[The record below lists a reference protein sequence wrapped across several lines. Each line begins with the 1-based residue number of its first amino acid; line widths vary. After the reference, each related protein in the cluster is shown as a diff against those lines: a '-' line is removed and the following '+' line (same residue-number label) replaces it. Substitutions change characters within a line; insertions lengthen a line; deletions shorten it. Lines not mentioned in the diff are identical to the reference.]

1 MTMIEEENNDHNDR
15 ETMTSST
22 SLFKAMVT
30 SEALTGESHVTV
42 DDEGLF
48 FDDLFVPYCRVLS
61 IFYEDVT
68 VDITTQDDMFR
79 VDLLGDMAGPFF
91 KALCESFNAK
101 IQKILLARGRMLLEM
116 RGPDYAYE
124 DRVGYACVRVFED
137 AVMLLPPN
145 MDARRI
151 PFVFVSNVKED
162 ADQVIV
168 SLANGER
175 YTFSDLGDDQSTFVR
190 LIHEGIQRMQ
200 KLFAVSIR
208 KLLPK
213 LSYEQ
218 SVVAARI
225 FPEGIC
231 FPIVSKAPFPELV
244 AKLEGIFRKSD
255 VGVYYD
261 QMFSLLDE
269 NKRAMGFRL
278 PASKRE
284 DASFVLWSLF
294 PSLDGRYAVLEFA
307 YPNERAATYV
317 FDTDGDF
324 DRFLMTFNRAFESA
338 GFNRELLY
346 LSEEELLLPSHT
358 NNRMLLRR
366 TPSLQ
371 RIRALYRGRVVHRS
385 PKSWSERLLTFLEVE

>member
-1 MTMIEEENNDHNDR
+1 MIEEENNDHNDR

-346 LSEEELLLPSHT
+346 LSDEELLLPSHT

>member
-1 MTMIEEENNDHNDR
+1 MIEEEHNDHNVQ

-22 SLFKAMVT
+22 SLFKAMVA
-30 SEALTGESHVTV
+30 SEALTGESHVTG

-346 LSEEELLLPSHT
+346 LSDEALLLPSHT

-371 RIRALYRGRVVHRS
+371 KLRALYRGRVVHRS

>member
-1 MTMIEEENNDHNDR
+1 MIEEENNDHNDR

-22 SLFKAMVT
+22 SLFKAMVA

-346 LSEEELLLPSHT
+346 LSDEELLLPSHT

-371 RIRALYRGRVVHRS
+371 KLRALYRGRVVHRS
-385 PKSWSERLLTFLEVE
+385 LKSWSERLLAFLEVE

>member
-1 MTMIEEENNDHNDR
+1 MIEEENNDHNDQ
-15 ETMTSST
+15 EITSST
-22 SLFKAMVT
+22 SLFKAMVA

-68 VDITTQDDMFR
+68 VDITTRDDMFQ
-79 VDLLGDMAGPFF
+79 VDLVGDMAGPFF

-101 IQKILLARGRMLLEM
+101 IQKVLLARGRMLLEM

-190 LIHEGIQRMQ
+190 LIREGIQRMQ
-200 KLFAVSIR
+200 KLFAVSIG

-213 LSYEQ
+213 LNHEQ
-218 SVVAARI
+218 RVLVARV

-231 FPIVSKAPFPELV
+231 FPLVSKAPFPELV
-244 AKLEGIFRKSD
+244 ARLEGIFRKSD

-261 QMFSLLDE
+261 RMFSLLDE
-269 NKRAMGFRL
+269 NKRAMGFKSL
-278 PASKRE
+278 STKGD

-294 PSLDGRYAVLEFA
+294 PSLDGRYAVLEFS

-346 LSEEELLLPSHT
+346 LSDEALLLPSHT

-371 RIRALYRGRVVHRS
+371 KLRALYRGRVVHRS
-385 PKSWSERLLTFLEVE
+385 LKSWSERLRALLEVE

>member
-1 MTMIEEENNDHNDR
+1 MIEEENNDHNDQ
-15 ETMTSST
+15 EITSST
-22 SLFKAMVT
+22 SLFKAMVA

-68 VDITTQDDMFR
+68 VDITTRDDMFR
-79 VDLLGDMAGPFF
+79 VDLVGDMAGPFF

-101 IQKILLARGRMLLEM
+101 IQKVLLARGRMLLEM

-190 LIHEGIQRMQ
+190 LIREGIQRMQ
-200 KLFAVSIR
+200 KLFAVSIG

-213 LSYEQ
+213 LNHEQ
-218 SVVAARI
+218 RVLVARV

-231 FPIVSKAPFPELV
+231 FPLVSKAPFPELV
-244 AKLEGIFRKSD
+244 ARLEGIFRKRD

-261 QMFSLLDE
+261 RMFSLLDE
-269 NKRAMGFRL
+269 NRRAMGFRL
-278 PASKRE
+278 PASKRK

-294 PSLDGRYAVLEFA
+294 PSLDGRYAVLEFS

-346 LSEEELLLPSHT
+346 LSDEELLLPSHT